1 MRILRSELVLRPIFT
16 RGLVPLCMLALVR
29 NRVVKYDSSIIRLNM
44 CLMHVHMYFNILS
57 NVFFFNVMILTD
69 DH

>member
-1 MRILRSELVLRPIFT
+1 
-16 RGLVPLCMLALVR
+16 
-29 NRVVKYDSSIIRLNM
+29 M

-57 NVFFFNVMILTD
+57 NVFFFFFNVMILTD